1 MLSRIFW
8 VGIAGL
14 ALVAGILIQDGDSM
28 FRWGDHDRGID
39 ASIDRAVDR
48 SVDRAVD
55 GRVDGAIDRTVDRVV
70 DRSID
75 GMQVVG
81 PNGREIE
88 VSREAKRALVEA
100 VGRLVKAE
108 AGLAALRIAD
118 GSAQEMK
125 AAAAVRDH
133 ARADVERMKVQ
144 IRDQEM
150 AASVER
156 DVRQEIREDIR
167 DTVRDAVRN

>member
-1 MLSRIFW
+1 MLSRLFW
-8 VGIAGL
+8 VGIAGV
-14 ALVAGILIQDGDSM
+14 ALVAGIMIQDGGPFS
-28 FRWGDHDRGID
+28 WGHDRGID

-48 SVDRAVD
+48 SVDR
-55 GRVDGAIDRTVDRVV
+55 TVDRTI

-81 PNGREIE
+81 ANGREIT

-118 GSAQEMK
+118 GSAQEMQ
-125 AAAAVRDH
+125 AATAIRDH
-133 ARADVERMKVQ
+133 ARADVDRMKAQ
-144 IRDQEM
+144 IQDQET
-150 AASVER
+150 AARVET
-156 DVRQEIREDIR
+156 DVRQQIREDIR